1 MGLYYFFVRS
11 MIFGRREEEI
21 PSVSASSDNHVF
33 IRVLVFFGRKKEE
46 QKIRVQMFFFSFDDV
61 LSTEEKKYA
70 EEYTCMFFPCC
81 SVFFRTFVW

>member
-33 IRVLVFFGRKKEE
+33 IRVLVLEE

-70 EEYTCMFFPCC
+70 EEYTCMFFPCY